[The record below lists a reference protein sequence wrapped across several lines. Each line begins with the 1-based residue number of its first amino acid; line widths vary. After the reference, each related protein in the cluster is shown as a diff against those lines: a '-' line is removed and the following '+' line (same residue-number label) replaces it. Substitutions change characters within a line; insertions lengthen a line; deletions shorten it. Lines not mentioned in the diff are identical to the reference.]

1 MLRRPEDSTQ
11 QKEDNFRQCHYGA
24 TYYAIKDKEK
34 GKYEN
39 KKYKIEIGNH
49 VFYTEEDKISQE
61 DVFTHPYYEYEY
73 RDDEEEWQHRF
84 LLQLCITIKNS
95 YYFENSE
102 ILESMIAWAV
112 MEQEESARREQEVG
126 VGNQVVNSSSE

>member
-1 MLRRPEDSTQ
+1 M
-11 QKEDNFRQCHYGA
+11 N
-24 TYYAIKDKEK
+24 
-34 GKYEN
+34 EN
-39 KKYKIEIGNH
+39 KKYKIEIGSH